1 MRATELFAAIKA
13 GDLAAVERAL
23 TADRSLVDARDETGL
38 SPVLAALYRGK
49 DEIASAILHRG
60 PSLSVFEAAAAGD
73 VAALRAT
80 VEQDRFSPLGLAAF
94 FKRREAVRY
103 LLEAGADPRAPSRDQ
118 GFTPLHS
125 AVATDAGA
133 GDLAIVRALLDAGAD
148 PNARNR
154 AGRTSLH
161 TVAFTGDRA
170 MCELLLGAGGDG
182 AIADGQG
189 KTPVDIAN
197 DRGNAEVALL
207 LRRP

>member
-38 SPVLAALYRGK
+38 SPVLAALYRGE

-60 PSLSVFEAAAAGD
+60 PSL
-73 VAALRAT
+73 L
-80 VEQDRFSPLGLAAF
+80 
-94 FKRREAVRY
+94 VR
-103 LLEAGADPRAPSRDQ
+103 
-118 GFTPLHS
+118 
-125 AVATDAGA
+125 DAGA
-133 GDLAIVRALLDAGAD
+133 A
-148 PNARNR
+148 PNARNP
-154 AGRTSLH
+154 AGRPSLLAG
-161 TVAFTGDRA
+161 AFTGDRA

>member
-73 VAALRAT
+73 VA
-80 VEQDRFSPLGLAAF
+80 
-94 FKRREAVRY
+94 
-103 LLEAGADPRAPSRDQ
+103 
-118 GFTPLHS
+118 
-125 AVATDAGA
+125 
-133 GDLAIVRALLDAGAD
+133 IVRALPDAGAD

-161 TVAFTGDRA
+161 TEAFTGDRA

>member
-23 TADRSLVDARDETGL
+23 TADRSLVD
-38 SPVLAALYRGK
+38 
-49 DEIASAILHRG
+49 
-60 PSLSVFEAAAAGD
+60 
-73 VAALRAT
+73 
-80 VEQDRFSPLGLAAF
+80 
-94 FKRREAVRY
+94 
-103 LLEAGADPRAPSRDQ
+103 
-118 GFTPLHS
+118 
-125 AVATDAGA
+125 A

>member
-23 TADRSLVDARDETGL
+23 TDDRSLVNARDETGL

-73 VAALRAT
+73 VA
-80 VEQDRFSPLGLAAF
+80 
-94 FKRREAVRY
+94 
-103 LLEAGADPRAPSRDQ
+103 
-118 GFTPLHS
+118 
-125 AVATDAGA
+125 
-133 GDLAIVRALLDAGAD
+133 
-148 PNARNR
+148 
-154 AGRTSLH
+154 
-161 TVAFTGDRA
+161 
-170 MCELLLGAGGDG
+170 
-182 AIADGQG
+182 IADGQG

>member
-13 GDLAAVERAL
+13 GDLA
-23 TADRSLVDARDETGL
+23 
-38 SPVLAALYRGK
+38 
-49 DEIASAILHRG
+49 
-60 PSLSVFEAAAAGD
+60 
-73 VAALRAT
+73 
-80 VEQDRFSPLGLAAF
+80 
-94 FKRREAVRY
+94 
-103 LLEAGADPRAPSRDQ
+103 
-118 GFTPLHS
+118 
-125 AVATDAGA
+125 AGA

-154 AGRTSLH
+154 EGRTSLH